1 LRLAAGRALH
11 ERGRRDRAET
21 LELIRTG
28 QELDARQGITTAQ
41 EGATMKQ
48 QRDLLRLVAARGLLE
63 IDVVALLFI
72 TEIDE
77 IFAGRP
83 PVADKEYP
91 GRLRI
96 GGVKI
101 VSDGSPQ
108 GKTSWFT
115 TPYLTGGPTGEQNWR
130 GEPSF
135 PQPELT
141 AMVEKVYEGGAPLF
155 VHVNGDAAIDAFLEA
170 LEAITIDGARAAPSG
185 WE

>member
-1 LRLAAGRALH
+1 
-11 ERGRRDRAET
+11 
-21 LELIRTG
+21 
-28 QELDARQGITTAQ
+28 
-41 EGATMKQ
+41 M
-48 QRDLLRLVAARGLLE
+48 AARGLLE

-115 TPYLTGGPTGEQNWR
+115 TPYLT
-130 GEPSF
+130 
-135 PQPELT
+135 

-155 VHVNGDAAIDAFLEA
+155 VHVNGNAAIDAFLEA

-185 WE
+185 WG